1 MHRLTLDEAQ
11 QRLPELLDEAAD
23 GATVVIERGD
33 GSAFQI
39 VPAGEAR
46 QERTF
51 GRDKGKIWMSD
62 DFDAPLP
69 EFEPYT

>member
-1 MHRLTLDEAQ
+1 MHKLTLDEAKE
-11 QRLPELLDEAAD
+11 RLPELLDEAAA
-23 GATVVIERGD
+23 GQTVVIERGD

-39 VPAGEAR
+39 VPTVEAK

-62 DFDAPLP
+62 DFDDPLP
-69 EFEPYT
+69 EFEPYM